1 MCTRGFGVNCFGW
14 HVKGRGLACERAFCV
29 CPFPLNDLAGLKL
42 PTKVLDPTV
51 SLSAGATIETAA
63 PARPGYLLG
72 TGFKDLKEANVEP
85 RV

>member
-1 MCTRGFGVNCFGW
+1 MCTRGFGANSFGW
-14 HVKGRGLACERAFCV
+14 HVRGWLACERAFCV
-29 CPFPLNDLAGLKL
+29 HPFPLNDLAGLEL

-63 PARPGYLLG
+63 PAGPGYLLD
-72 TGFKDLKEANVEP
+72 TGFKNLQEANVKP